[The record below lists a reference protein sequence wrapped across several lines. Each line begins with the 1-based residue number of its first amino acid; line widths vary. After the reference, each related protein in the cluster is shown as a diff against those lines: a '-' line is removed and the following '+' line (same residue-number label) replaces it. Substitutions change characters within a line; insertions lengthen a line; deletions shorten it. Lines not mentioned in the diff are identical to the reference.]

1 MSQNSQNQ
9 GREVA
14 QRVFATEFNDSTHTF
29 READDEMAPV
39 YALLP
44 TGQKSNRVFLIGTL
58 TETNNVGDQE
68 EYWQGRI
75 VDPTGTVFVYA
86 GQYQPEAE
94 EFLRGANPPT
104 FVAVTGKPRTYET
117 DDGNVNVSLRPEYI
131 SVVDESTRHRWISET
146 ASQTLD
152 RIEKLDNESN
162 PYVQM
167 AGEQYDGDVDR
178 YRQAVI
184 TALESLEETNN

>member
-44 TGQKSNRVFLIGTL
+44 TGQKSNRVFFIGTL

-117 DDGNVNVSLRPEYI
+117 DDGDVNVSLRPEYI

-152 RIEKLDNESN
+152 RIEKLDNKSN

-167 AGEQYDGDVDR
+167 AGEQYDGNVDR

-184 TALESLEETNN
+184 TALESLEETKN